1 MAKGKDAFAADEEL
15 EILDDLEHKYG
26 KKAFEM
32 EGQPFTLYPLQKVTF
47 EKLASSDIFKTI
59 QKAKCYISFFG
70 VMRSQDRADVAK
82 QGAEYLGQRV

>member
-15 EILDDLEHKYG
+15 EVLDDLEHKYG

-32 EGQPFTLYPLQKVTF
+32 EGQPFTLYPLQKKTF
-47 EKLASSDIFKTI
+47 EKLASSDVFQTI

-70 VMRSQDRADVAK
+70 ILRSQDRADVAK
-82 QGAEYLGQRV
+82 ERAEYLGQRI